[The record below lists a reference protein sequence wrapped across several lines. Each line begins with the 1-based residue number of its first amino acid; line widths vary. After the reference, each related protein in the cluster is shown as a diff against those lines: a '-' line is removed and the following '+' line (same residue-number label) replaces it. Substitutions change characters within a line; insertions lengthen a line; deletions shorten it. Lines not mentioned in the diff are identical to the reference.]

1 MYKPKSLRAALNDAV
16 PVLRGNPDMLRI
28 FIDNGKLAST
38 LATSLSFENQY
49 TLNVIVED
57 FPGDIDLIL
66 VPIQAWLRVHQADI
80 MTTDE
85 GRKKGFT
92 YFADINDNDSIDLS
106 ISLMLTERTL
116 VKEVGTQLHVEHAP
130 EPQPPEPVT
139 RPMEL
144 YVHGELVSEWHE
156 RV

>member
-1 MYKPKSLRAALNDAV
+1 MYKPKSLRKALTDAV
-16 PVLRGNPDMLRI
+16 PDLARNPEMMRI

-49 TLNVIVED
+49 TLNVVVTD
-57 FPGDIDLIL
+57 FTGDIELLL
-66 VPIQAWLRVHQADI
+66 VPIQAWLRIHQADI

-92 YFADINDNDSIDLS
+92 YFADINSNDSADIS

-116 VKEVGTQLHVEHAP
+116 VREEGDKLHIETVP
-130 EPQPPEPVT
+130 EPQPPEP
-139 RPMEL
+139 
-144 YVHGELVSEWHE
+144 LV
-156 RV
+156 

>member
-1 MYKPKSLRAALNDAV
+1 MYKPKSLRKALTDAV
-16 PVLRGNPDMLRI
+16 PDLARNPEMMHI

-49 TLNVIVED
+49 TLNVVVTD
-57 FPGDIDLIL
+57 FTGDIELLL
-66 VPIQAWLRVHQADI
+66 VPINAWLRIHQADI

-92 YFADINDNDSIDLS
+92 YFADINNGESIDIS
-106 ISLMLTERTL
+106 ISLMLSERTI
-116 VKEVGTQLHVEHAP
+116 VKEQGHELHVEQAP

-139 RPMEL
+139 RPTEL
-144 YVHGELVSEWHE
+144 YVHGELMSQWDE
-156 RV
+156 

>member
-1 MYKPKSLRAALNDAV
+1 MYKPKSLRKALTDAV
-16 PVLRGNPDMLRI
+16 PDLARNPEMMRI

-49 TLNVIVED
+49 TLNVVVTD
-57 FPGDIDLIL
+57 FTGDIELLL
-66 VPIQAWLRVHQADI
+66 VPINAWLRIHQADI

-92 YFADINDNDSIDLS
+92 YFADINNGDSIDIS
-106 ISLMLTERTL
+106 ISLMLTERTI
-116 VKEVGTQLHVEHAP
+116 VKEQGHELHVEQAP

-139 RPMEL
+139 RPTGL
-144 YVHGELVSEWHE
+144 YVHGELVSQWDE
-156 RV
+156 

>member
-1 MYKPKSLRAALNDAV
+1 MYKPKSLRKALTDAV
-16 PVLRGNPDMLRI
+16 PDLARNPDMMRI

-49 TLNVIVED
+49 TLNVVVTD
-57 FPGDIDLIL
+57 FTGDIELLL
-66 VPIQAWLRVHQADI
+66 VPINAWLRIHQADI

-92 YFADINDNDSIDLS
+92 YFADINNGDSIDIS
-106 ISLMLTERTL
+106 ISLMLTERTI
-116 VKEVGTQLHVEHAP
+116 VKEQGHELHVEQAP

-139 RPMEL
+139 RPTEL
-144 YVHGELVSEWHE
+144 YVHGELMSQWDE
-156 RV
+156 

>member
-1 MYKPKSLRAALNDAV
+1 MFKPKSLRNALTDAV
-16 PVLRGNPDMLRI
+16 PVLKANPDMMRI

-49 TLNVIVED
+49 TLNVVVTD

-66 VPIQAWLRVHQADI
+66 VPIQAWLRVQQADI

-85 GRKKGFT
+85 GRKRGFI
-92 YFADINDNDSIDLS
+92 YEADINSDDSIDLS
-106 ISLMLTERTL
+106 ISLLLTERTI
-116 VKEVGTQLHVEHAP
+116 VKEVGAELHIEHAP

-139 RPMEL
+139 RPMKL
-144 YVHGELVSEWHE
+144 YVHGELVSEWDE
-156 RV
+156 